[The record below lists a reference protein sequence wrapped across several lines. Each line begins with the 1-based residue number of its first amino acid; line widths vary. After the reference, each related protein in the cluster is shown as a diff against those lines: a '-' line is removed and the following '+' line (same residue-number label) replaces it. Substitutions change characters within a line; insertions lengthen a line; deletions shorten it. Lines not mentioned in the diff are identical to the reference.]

1 MKRFHMHLA
10 VADLAANIRFYSS
23 LFGVAPTE
31 EKPDYA
37 KWMLDDPR
45 INFAISARGATP
57 GLDHIGIQVESG
69 DELAELRQRYEAA
82 DAAGITTETGVACC
96 YVESNKHWLT
106 DPQGV
111 AWEAFHSLANIPTF
125 SKDMVNAD
133 GSESACCAPRSS
145 SPVEFGNAPG
155 QQALPASGLPTGK
168 TRGKPLGIA
177 ITSAPAS
184 ACCSP
189 VAGKDTAGS
198 TSATNTTN
206 TTNASKSCC

>member
-10 VADLAANIRFYSS
+10 VADLAANIRFYSN
-23 LFGVAPTE
+23 LFGTAPTV

-57 GLDHIGIQVESG
+57 GLDHIGIQVES
-69 DELAELRQRYEAA
+69 DAELAELKQRYEAA
-82 DAAGITTETGVACC
+82 DAAGITTETGVGCC

-125 SKDMVNAD
+125 SKGMETDSS
-133 GSESACCAPRSS
+133 SESACCAPRADNNAGTASNTANS
-145 SPVEFGNAPG
+145 VGTNSDASRELPVRKPG
-155 QQALPASGLPTGK
+155 
-168 TRGKPLGIA
+168 GKPLGIA

-184 ACCSP
+184 ACCTPS
-189 VAGKDTAGS
+189 AAKDTAGN
-198 TSATNTTN
+198 TDSA
-206 TTNASKSCC
+206 AKSCC

>member
-10 VADLAANIRFYSS
+10 VADLAANIRFYSN
-23 LFGVAPTE
+23 LFGTAPTV
-31 EKPDYA
+31 EKTDYA

-57 GLDHIGIQVESG
+57 GVDHIGIQVES
-69 DELAELRQRYEAA
+69 DAELAELKQRYEAA
-82 DAAGITTETGVACC
+82 DAAGITTETGVGCC

-125 SKDMVNAD
+125 SKGMETAS
-133 GSESACCAPRSS
+133 GSESACCAPRTGSNASS
-145 SPVEFGNAPG
+145 SDNSASAADADSGADRELPVRKA
-155 QQALPASGLPTGK
+155 A
-168 TRGKPLGIA
+168 GKPLGIA

-184 ACCSP
+184 ACCTP
-189 VAGKDTAGS
+189 AATKDTAG
-198 TSATNTTN
+198 
-206 TTNASKSCC
+206 NADGAAKSCC